1 MTNLRFDG
9 KAVLITGGG
18 SGIGRATAQRL
29 ASEGAT
35 VRIGDVDEAGL
46 AATADGFPSI
56 STARCDVTDE
66 GSVKDLVATCASE
79 LGAIDVLV
87 NMAGILIFENSHEL
101 SLRYW
106 QRIIDVN
113 LTGTFLVCRE
123 ALPHLVTSKG
133 VIVNAASTAAHIGQ
147 PWSAAY
153 CASKGAILSMTRAL
167 AVEYGRKGV
176 RVNSVHP
183 GFIETPMVMNA
194 LRESE
199 NENERR
205 DMIVSRHAML
215 RLGVPREIA
224 DAIVFLASDES
235 SFMTGS
241 EMVVDGGYTAA

>member
-1 MTNLRFDG
+1 MTNDRFEG
-9 KAVLITGGG
+9 KAVLVTGGG
-18 SGIGRATAQRL
+18 SGIGRAAAQRM
-29 ASEGAT
+29 ASEGAR

-46 AATADGFPSI
+46 ATTAAEHPRI
-56 STARCDVTDE
+56 STARCDVSDE
-66 GSVKDLVATCASE
+66 ASVKDFVAAAAVD
-79 LGAIDVLV
+79 LGGIDVVV

-101 SLRYW
+101 SLHDW

-176 RVNSVHP
+176 RVNSVSP
-183 GFIETPMVMNA
+183 GAIETPIMEAFHFPEGADQSLLARTMP
-194 LRESE
+194 
-199 NENERR
+199 
-205 DMIVSRHAML
+205 
-215 RLGVPREIA
+215 LGAAGQPA
-224 DAIVFLASDES
+224 DAAAAIAYLASDEAHYLN
-235 SFMTGS
+235 GS
-241 EMVVDGGYTAA
+241 DLRVDGATTA